1 MLDIEKIRKDFPIL
15 SREIYGRLQLPGDNV
30 GMVLHRA
37 HDDLVAFLHAA
48 LHEGRSYEV
57 QALRCAPRKNDLAGG
72 TGVDELPDRLA
83 GRLVEVSGL
92 L

>member
-1 MLDIEKIRKDFPIL
+1 
-15 SREIYGRLQLPGDNV
+15 
-30 GMVLHRA
+30 MVLHRA
-37 HDDLVAFLHAA
+37 HDDLVALLHAA

-72 TGVDELPDRLA
+72 TGVDEFPDRLA
-83 GRLVEVSGL
+83 GRLVEVGGL